1 MTDLLDLLAEHEH
14 EPGGCDYR
22 AGFLAGLRRA
32 AAYVQDYGHRL
43 DRADVARLQAPM
55 LRSLAIAECDVC
67 NHHEEGPH
75 VMSSIDSTL
84 TERGSRYG
92 QFDGHARIT
101 QNIKAA
107 MQDSPN
113 WSRLAPDQKE
123 ALEMAAHKFGRI
135 LNGDPNY
142 IDSWHDVIGYT
153 RLVEQ
158 RLEQEQNSKT
168 PTGTS
173 DTNQA
178 ATFGPLGVGTE
189 GPCGCPR
196 CVSMRNLKQ
205 ALEAT
210 AFRSSS

>member
-1 MTDLLDLLAEHEH
+1 
-14 EPGGCDYR
+14 
-22 AGFLAGLRRA
+22 
-32 AAYVQDYGHRL
+32 
-43 DRADVARLQAPM
+43 
-55 LRSLAIAECDVC
+55 
-67 NHHEEGPH
+67 
-75 VMSSIDSTL
+75 MSSIDSTL
-84 TERGSRYG
+84 TERGNRYG

-158 RLEQEQNSKT
+158 RLEQEQTSKT
-168 PTGTS
+168 FAGAF

-178 ATFGPLGVGTE
+178 ATFGPLGVAVKDPLAIPSKE
-189 GPCGCPR
+189 PCGCLY
-196 CVSMRNLKQ
+196 CVGVRNLKQ
-205 ALEAT
+205 ALE
-210 AFRSSS
+210 SSGIQVVFLGESSGLTD

>member
-1 MTDLLDLLAEHEH
+1 
-14 EPGGCDYR
+14 
-22 AGFLAGLRRA
+22 
-32 AAYVQDYGHRL
+32 
-43 DRADVARLQAPM
+43 
-55 LRSLAIAECDVC
+55 
-67 NHHEEGPH
+67 
-75 VMSSIDSTL
+75 MSSIDSTL
-84 TERGSRYG
+84 TERGNRYG

-107 MQDSPN
+107 MQASPN

-158 RLEQEQNSKT
+158 RLEQEQTSKT
-168 PTGTS
+168 FTGAF

-178 ATFGPLGVGTE
+178 ATFGPLGAAVE
-189 GPCGCPR
+189 DPLAAPSKEPCGCPR
-196 CVSMRNLKQ
+196 CVGMRNLKQ
-205 ALEAT
+205 ALEGNGIQVV
-210 AFRSSS
+210 FLGESSGLID

>member
-1 MTDLLDLLAEHEH
+1 
-14 EPGGCDYR
+14 
-22 AGFLAGLRRA
+22 
-32 AAYVQDYGHRL
+32 
-43 DRADVARLQAPM
+43 
-55 LRSLAIAECDVC
+55 
-67 NHHEEGPH
+67 
-75 VMSSIDSTL
+75 MSSIDSTL

-113 WSRLAPDQKE
+113 WASLAPDQKE

-158 RLEQEQNSKT
+158 RLEQEQTSKT
-168 PTGTS
+168 AAFDS
-173 DTNQA
+173 NQA
-178 ATFGPLGVGTE
+178 TTFGPLNE
-189 GPCGCPR
+189 KAKDKPEPKIACGCPR
-196 CVSMRNLKQ
+196 CTAMRALKKDLG
-205 ALEAT
+205 ARGIEVVFLGE
-210 AFRSSS
+210 SSGRTD